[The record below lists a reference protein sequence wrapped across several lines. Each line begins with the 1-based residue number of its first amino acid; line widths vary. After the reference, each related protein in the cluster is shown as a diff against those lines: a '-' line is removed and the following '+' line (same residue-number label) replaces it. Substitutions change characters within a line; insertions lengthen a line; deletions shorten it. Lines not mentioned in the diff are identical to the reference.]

1 MKSLYDLKDKL
12 CMELDEI
19 AGKPDLSAGDLE
31 TVHKLTDTIKNID
44 KIALLESDGDIGY
57 SRHGGDWEARGRY
70 DDDGNS
76 YARHYVRGH
85 YSRDGRMMYSR
96 DGKKRME
103 AELEDLMRSADVE
116 QREIIRRALD
126 EMRKA

>member
-44 KIALLESDGDIGY
+44 KIAMLESDGGY
-57 SRHGGDWEARGRY
+57 SRSGGWEARGTYGGYPY
-70 DDDGNS
+70 DDGGSS
-76 YARHYVRGH
+76 YARRGSHYVRGH
-85 YSRDGRMMYSR
+85 YSRD
-96 DGKKRME
+96 DGKARME
-103 AELEDLMRSADVE
+103 TELEGMMRTADGE
-116 QREIIRRALD
+116 QREILRRAL
-126 EMRKA
+126 EEIRK